1 MLDWRPAKA
10 EKQINQ
16 EPEGNDR
23 DHEKKLKIHI

>member
-1 MLDWRPAKA
+1 MLDWGATKA